1 MKIDGVV
8 IKGSCHS
15 EFKVMFEL
23 ALWSSKLQ
31 KHYRTICTIE
41 LDFDQKIKAAILNGW
56 LLYEIIKL
64 HNFT

>member
-8 IKGSCHS
+8 SKGSCHS

-31 KHYRTICTIE
+31 NIIG

-56 LLYEIIKL
+56 LLYEIMKL
-64 HNFT
+64 RNFT